1 MRTYIL
7 LRKFKNAESGLYY
20 IDGRY
25 YSPETRQ
32 FLSPVPAETMFS
44 NALTVFGLNPY
55 HITLDNTV
63 NRVYNGYTIHPS
75 VTIGKNDNTFN
86 HINQGGD
93 YIKIK
98 PQSNQLGGDGFSYI
112 VTGIDFVFATT
123 MAYMYGFA
131 QSYGRTDMMN
141 FATGFGSTLTKIT
154 NGLNIAGTAIN
165 AVTDLINNYQN
176 GASSNR
182 ILADAIVDI
191 GVGVFSYK
199 LSMSLGALMGS
210 AVPDI
215 GNLVGSTA
223 GLLVAALLNAP
234 GFNEFLKDTVYGS
247 LNFFVQWFEKI
258 F

>member
-7 LRKFKNAESGLYY
+7 LRKFKNAESKLHY

-32 FLSPVPAETMFS
+32 FLSPLPAETMFS

-63 NRVYNGYTIHPS
+63 NRLYNGYTIHPS

-98 PQSNQLGGDGFSYI
+98 PQSNQLGVDGFSYI

-131 QSYGRTDMMN
+131 QSYGRTDMMK
-141 FATGFGSTLTKIT
+141 FATSLGGSFAKIT

-165 AVTDLINNYQN
+165 TVANIIHNYQN

-215 GNLVGSTA
+215 GNLVGATA
-223 GLLVAALLNAP
+223 GLLVATLLNSP
-234 GFNEFLKDTVYGS
+234 GFNQFLKDTVYEG
-247 LNFFVQWFEKI
+247 LNFFTQLFEKI